1 MIRKLTTREIF
12 KRSQSRTVPDG
23 FNHTRLWLHNIRSMH
38 NVGSAFRSADAFGI
52 GGLILS
58 GYTPV
63 PPRPELTKT
72 ALGAEKTVAWNHFD
86 TSEQVLKYLAVE
98 NVSLVGLEQTGK
110 SIPVTDLTLPVNR
123 KICLLMGNEVTG
135 IDNSLLA
142 YCHQIVEIP
151 QYGQKHSFNVSV
163 AVGIALFALHEIF
176 RTE

>member
-1 MIRKLTTREIF
+1 
-12 KRSQSRTVPDG
+12 
-23 FNHTRLWLHNIRSMH
+23 MH

-110 SIPVTDLTLPVNR
+110 SISVTDLTLPVNR

-135 IDNSLLA
+135 IDNSLLT
-142 YCHQIVEIP
+142 YCQQIVEIP